1 MYQVKIFFNYLVP
14 VTSTTP
20 TGELEK
26 IGNMVHQLEFQE
38 LPKLL
43 SMEYFLKITQLMS
56 KVGIIFLLIFFKDL
70 KNNTQKFSNNFCID
84 Y

>member
-1 MYQVKIFFNYLVP
+1 VP

-26 IGNMVHQLEFQE
+26 IGNMVHQLEFLE
-38 LPKLL
+38 LHKLT
-43 SMEYFLKITQLMS
+43 SMEFILKITQPMS
-56 KVGIIFLLIFFKDL
+56 KVGLIFLMVFFKDL
-70 KNNTQKFSNNFCID
+70 KKNTQKFNNNFCND